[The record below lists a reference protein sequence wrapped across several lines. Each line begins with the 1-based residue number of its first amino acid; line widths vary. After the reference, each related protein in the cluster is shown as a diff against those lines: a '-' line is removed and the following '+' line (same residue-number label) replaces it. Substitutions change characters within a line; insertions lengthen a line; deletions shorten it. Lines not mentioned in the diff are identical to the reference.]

1 MTELRRRMMRDMT
14 VRGLAKRTQASYIAQ
29 VRRLAKHYRRPPDEL
44 SVDEVQDYLARMI
57 EVEGLSWS
65 SCSQASHAFRF
76 LYHVTL
82 GRKEVEFELPQPR
95 TPKRLP
101 EVLSADEVVRL
112 LEATTCPK
120 HRLALEAIY
129 ACGLRVGEAV
139 RLKVS
144 DIDAGR
150 SVIRVEQGKGR
161 RDRYVPLS
169 KRLLDR
175 LQIWWKQHPPR
186 LYVFEG
192 HEPKRPLHISSVQKA
207 FTLAKLRSGIR
218 KRGGVHGLRH
228 AYATHLI
235 ESGVDVMTVQRLLG
249 HRDVSTTMRYFHL
262 SRNRIATVQSPLDA
276 LDPTRV

>member
-1 MTELRRRMMRDMT
+1 MTELRRRMLRDMT
-14 VRGLAKRTQASYIAQ
+14 VRGLAKRTQASYVAQ
-29 VRRLAKHYRRPPDEL
+29 VRRLAKHYRRPPDQL

-65 SCSQASHAFRF
+65 SCSQASNAFRF

-82 GRKEVEFELPQPR
+82 GRKEVEFEVPQPR
-95 TPKRLP
+95 QPKRLP
-101 EVLSADEVVRL
+101 EILSVQEVARL
-112 LEATTCPK
+112 LEAVSCRK
-120 HRLALEAIY
+120 HRLLLETIY

-144 DIDAGR
+144 DIDVGR
-150 SVIRVEQGKGR
+150 SMVRIEQGKGG

-169 KRLLDR
+169 KRLLED
-175 LQIWWKQHPPR
+175 LQSWWKESPPR

-192 HEPKRPLHISSVQKA
+192 HEPKRSLHISSVQHA
-207 FTLAKLRSGIR
+207 YGLAKLRSGIR

-276 LDPTRV
+276 LDQARA